1 MTILLTLWLPI
12 VLSAVFVFVASCI
25 IHMFLPWHTND
36 YVGVEQQDKV
46 QELLRPFAI
55 PPGDY
60 MLPKCST
67 MAEMRTPEFKEKVAK
82 GPVIIMTVLPGG
94 GMAIG
99 KNMLYWFL
107 YLLVVAYGTAYVVG
121 HSVQASST
129 CMAICKVAAM
139 ASFMGYCLS
148 VWQMT
153 IWYSRSVVTSLKTTA
168 DSLVYAAITASVF
181 AWLVHR

>member
-12 VLSAVFVFVASCI
+12 LLSAVFVFVASCV
-25 IHMFLPWHTND
+25 IHMFLSWHAKD
-36 YVGVEQQDKV
+36 YAAVDQQDKV

-67 MAEMRTPEFKEKVAK
+67 MAEMKSPEFKEKVAK
-82 GPVIIMTVLPGG
+82 GPVIIMTVLPSG

-99 KNMLYWFL
+99 KNMIFWFL

-121 HSVQASST
+121 HSIQAAST
-129 CMAICKVAAM
+129 CMAIFKVSAA

-148 VWQMT
+148 NWQMT
-153 IWYSRSVVTSLKTTA
+153 IWYSRSLGTSLRITV
-168 DSLVYAAITASVF
+168 DSVIYAAITAAVF
-181 AWLVHR
+181 GWLAHR